1 MDDIL
6 DRNYSLNG
14 IGNFGIFIGIK
25 ILVLINTEDS
35 LSRRKVIG
43 PTHKMSEIIIHQFVM
58 DQPKIIFGF
67 VLEHSHV
74 WSRIIGNRNNK
85 QSHWS

>member
-1 MDDIL
+1 M
-6 DRNYSLNG
+6 NG

-25 ILVLINTEDS
+25 FLMLINTEEDG
-35 LSRRKVIG
+35 LSGSRKVIV
-43 PTHKMSEIIIHQFVM
+43 TTNDYKLSEIIFYQFVM